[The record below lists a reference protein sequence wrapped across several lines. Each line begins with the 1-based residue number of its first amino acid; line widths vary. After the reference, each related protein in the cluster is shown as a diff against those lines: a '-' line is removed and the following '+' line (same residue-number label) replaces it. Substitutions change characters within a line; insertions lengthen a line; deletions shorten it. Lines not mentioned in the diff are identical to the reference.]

1 MTGSQAEYIQY
12 RIDRSIEIFQD
23 AKLLADNKRWRSCV
37 NRLYYSSFHLVDALL
52 SLDGITT
59 KTHEGLKTKF
69 LQTYIKANII
79 NAEFGK
85 LYARLMDWR
94 QESDYSVFVD
104 FDELDVLPL
113 IAKVG
118 ELNNILLEKIRAK
131 I

>member
-1 MTGSQAEYIQY
+1 M
-12 RIDRSIEIFQD
+12 
-23 AKLLADNKRWRSCV
+23 

-52 SLDGITT
+52 SLDGIAS

-69 LQTYIKANII
+69 LQNYIKTNLI

-94 QESDYSVFVD
+94 QESDYAVFVD
-104 FDELDVLPL
+104 FEESDVLPL
-113 IAKVG
+113 IGKVN
-118 ELNNILLEKIRAK
+118 ELNDILLEKIRSK